1 MFYLGPGFVD
11 QQLADVTPGGSC
23 RINFSG
29 TVGTIGVRRMNFP
42 IVVTHPTT
50 LFHKGLRQL
59 FAKSRFRPV
68 RLATSLT
75 ADLESY
81 LGLLENGLWLT
92 GVDKCISDTNILV
105 RKVITAN
112 PKVKAVVFAASQ
124 SAADIVAA
132 LQAGARGFLCQ
143 DIRGETLVRSL
154 ELIAQG
160 EMIVHPQFVWAQS
173 SAVEEVES
181 GASID
186 TYLTN
191 NQQVQRPSHASS
203 LLIHLEDQQTG
214 DLPCLSRREMLILR
228 MLMHGA
234 SNKVI
239 ARTLVITE
247 STVKVHMKAILRKLR
262 LQNRTQAAMWAR
274 NHVNESDLTNQPA
287 TASAQ

>member
-1 MFYLGPGFVD
+1 
-11 QQLADVTPGGSC
+11 
-23 RINFSG
+23 
-29 TVGTIGVRRMNFP
+29 MNFP
-42 IVVTHPTT
+42 VVVTHPTT

-81 LGLLENGLWLT
+81 LGSLENGLWLT

-143 DIRGETLVRSL
+143 DIRGETLLRSL
-154 ELIAQG
+154 ELIAHG
-160 EMIVHPQFVWAQS
+160 EMIVHPQFVCHS
-173 SAVEEVES
+173 SVGEEVES
-181 GASID
+181 SVSNGA
-186 TYLTN
+186 YFTN
-191 NQQVQRPSHASS
+191 NQQVQLVEHQIR
-203 LLIHLEDQQTG
+203 
-214 DLPCLSRREMLILR
+214 DLPGLSRREMLILR
-228 MLMHGA
+228 MLMQGA

-262 LQNRTQAAMWAR
+262 LQNRTQAAIWAR
-274 NHVNESDLTNQPA
+274 NHVNESDGTNQPA
-287 TASAQ
+287 TASAH